1 MALQPDLDQASLLEH
16 DRGPLLVTG
25 SPGTGKTWALRERF
39 ARLVETGADPERIAL
54 VVRTR
59 GARQEARAFLLARLQ
74 ASLPALK
81 VMTIHGLAHHVM
93 AARFGALDYPS
104 APEVLTAADQFSK
117 VRELLSGEDP
127 GEWPA
132 CGSMIRMRGFA
143 DEVRQFIVRAQEALA
158 TPEDIL
164 ERAGRDGL

>member
-1 MALQPDLDQASLLEH
+1 
-16 DRGPLLVTG
+16 
-25 SPGTGKTWALRERF
+25 
-39 ARLVETGADPERIAL
+39 
-54 VVRTR
+54 TR
-59 GARQEARAFLLARLQ
+59 GARQEARAFLLARLR

-104 APEVLTAADQFSK
+104 APEVLTAAEQFSK

-132 CGSMIRMRGFA
+132 CRSMIRMRGFA

-158 TPEDIL
+158 TPRTSWRGQVATAS
-164 ERAGRDGL
+164 RAGGKSPSSTGGIS